1 MKKSFVLLLL
11 CISILLS
18 GCDLW
23 MDGYYYNVQPHL
35 EDDVRQD
42 QGSIEAGSYADL
54 KAAVIELVEDCGQK
68 AVIYFKTLTQ
78 AQLRT
83 YMENVIRDVKYSNPI
98 GAYAVDEITYEI
110 GTTGGMPAVAV
121 EVTYLHS
128 RSEILRIKQVKNM
141 DTAIQL
147 IAAAVEDCDAGVV
160 LKVEQYEA
168 VDIAQRIQDYV
179 EENPDDCMET
189 PQVSAV
195 TYPESGFQRV
205 VEITFTYQTSREVL
219 RDMQNYVGPVFS
231 ASDLNVRGEE
241 EESVKFSRIYSFLME
256 RSDYQLETSITPA
269 YSLLRHGVG
278 DSKAFANVYA
288 AMCRRAG
295 LECQTVAGT
304 REGEAWFWN
313 LICEDGIYYY
323 VDLLQSNSL
332 GKMQRLTE
340 EDMQGYVWD
349 YTAYPPAGAPE
360 PEPTETTAPGA

>member
-1 MKKSFVLLLL
+1 MKKTFILLLL
-11 CISILLS
+11 CVSILLG

-42 QGSIEAGSYADL
+42 QGSIEASSLTDL
-54 KAAVIELVEDCGQK
+54 KTAVIELVEDCGQK
-68 AVIYFKTLTQ
+68 AVIYFNTAPQ
-78 AQLRT
+78 AQLQT
-83 YMENVIRDVKYSNPI
+83 YMESVIRDVKYSNPI

-121 EVTYLHS
+121 EITYLHS
-128 RSEILRIKQVKNM
+128 RSEILRIKQVRNM

-147 IAAAVEDCDAGVV
+147 IAESVEGCDAGIV
-160 LKVEQYEA
+160 LKVDQYEA
-168 VDIAQRIQDYV
+168 LDIAQRIQDYV
-179 EENPDDCMET
+179 EQNPDTCMET
-189 PQVSAV
+189 PQVNVA
-195 TYPESGFQRV
+195 TYPQSGFERV
-205 VEITFTYQTSREVL
+205 MEVTFAYQTSREVL
-219 RDMQNYVGPVFS
+219 RDMQNYVGPVFT

-241 EESVKFSRIYSFLME
+241 EESVKFARIYSFLME
-256 RSDYQLETSITPA
+256 RSDYQVETSITPA

-295 LECQTVAGT
+295 LDCHTVAGT
-304 REGEAWFWN
+304 RDGEAWFWN

-332 GKMQRLTE
+332 GKMQRLTDA
-340 EDMQGYVWD
+340 DMQGYVWD
-349 YTAYPPAGAPE
+349 YTAYPATGAPE
-360 PEPTETTAPGA
+360 QMPMETTAPGA